1 MSTVDYSFSDIL
13 EALQDNLSKYYFTVA
28 KYNYTKST
36 SVYLENGSVL
46 YLCIESTP
54 GFDRERVLAKVSNKN
69 DGSSV
74 ILVETYDAKLVAK
87 ANEIFWRAYVLFKYN
102 MEYKGKKTFESIV
115 CKAASKLAQTIGP
128 LERAVGLKCLEPDFV
143 KRLKDKLSKDEF
155 LGQLSPWCRVD
166 SNKAGEVVM
175 AVEEYILPGITMK
188 VEFNVGRYNEDN
200 SADTDTD
207 RCTEAINKLLNR

>member
-1 MSTVDYSFSDIL
+1 MSTIDYSFSDIL
-13 EALQDNLSKYYFTVA
+13 EALRDNLSKHYFTVA

-46 YLCIESTP
+46 YICIESTP

-74 ILVETYDAKLVAK
+74 ILVETYDEKLVAK
-87 ANEIFWRAYVLFKYN
+87 ANEIFWRAYILFKYN

-115 CKAASKLAQTIGP
+115 CKAASKLSQTIGP
-128 LERAVGLKCLEPDFV
+128 LERAVGLKCLEPGFV
-143 KRLKDKLSKDEF
+143 ERLKDKLSKDEF
-155 LGQLSPWCRVD
+155 LQQLHPCCRVD

-175 AVEEYILPGITMK
+175 VVEEYILPGITMK

-200 SADTDTD
+200 STDTDTD
-207 RCTEAINKLLNR
+207 KCVEAINKLLDR